1 MINTPEWQILKEITD
16 RIIEQQ
22 RTISHAKTE
31 IKRLKKQER
40 AIQRSMQRTLD
51 AEWLASE
58 TLMKA
63 REALGH
69 PEPIDDDEGPTAEE
83 LDALQEEPEE
93 SPLTKEEE
101 EEFARLAR
109 RDAELD
115 EMLEL
120 GMIDHET
127 HNRMKAV
134 S

>member
-22 RTISHAKTE
+22 RTISQAKTE
-31 IKRLKKQER
+31 IKRLKKQEK

-69 PEPIDDDEGPTAEE
+69 PEPIDDDDEGLDYSNEPDLSLAE
-83 LDALQEEPEE
+83 AIANQEATER
-93 SPLTKEEE
+93 
-101 EEFARLAR
+101 RLAISDIR
-109 RDAELD
+109 QQAIECGLIAE
-115 EMLEL
+115 
-120 GMIDHET
+120 
-127 HNRMKAV
+127 
-134 S
+134 